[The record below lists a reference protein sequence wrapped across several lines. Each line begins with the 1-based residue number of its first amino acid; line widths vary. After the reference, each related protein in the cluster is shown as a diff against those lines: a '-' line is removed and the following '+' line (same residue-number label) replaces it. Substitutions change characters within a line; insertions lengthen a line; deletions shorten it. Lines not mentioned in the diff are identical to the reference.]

1 MNPTKTALILIG
13 YQNDYF
19 ATDGILYSI
28 IEASTKSNQVLE
40 NTVHLLES
48 LTRTPALIVSTPI
61 FFTTDYDELTEPVGI
76 LKTIKDVRAFQA
88 NTRGAEPIAELTPF
102 TDRILEVP
110 GKRGFNAFINTNLD
124 DILRRQGI
132 NHILLAGAVASVCI
146 DSTGRYAHERGYQ
159 VTILRDC
166 LSARTIF
173 EQEFYCDTIFP
184 LYAEVIDHNTL
195 LDQLA
200 VPAQLAA

>member
-1 MNPTKTALILIG
+1 MNPNKTALILIG

-19 ATDGILYSI
+19 APDGILYSI
-28 IEASTKSNQVLE
+28 IEASTKSNHVLE
-40 NTVHLLES
+40 NTVHLLTE
-48 LTRTPALIVSTPI
+48 LIRTPTRIISTPI

-88 NTRGAEPIAELTPF
+88 GTRGAEPIAELAPF
-102 TDRILEVP
+102 ADNILEVP

-184 LYAEVIDHNTL
+184 LYAEVIDHKTL
-195 LDQLA
+195 LESLL
-200 VPAQLAA
+200 VPA

>member
-1 MNPTKTALILIG
+1 MDPSKTALILIG

-19 ATDGILYSI
+19 SPDGVLYSV

-40 NTVHLLES
+40 NTVHLLSE
-48 LTRTPALIVSTPI
+48 LVKTPTLMVATPI
-61 FFTTDYDELTEPVGI
+61 FFTPNYDELTEAVGI
-76 LKTIKDVRAFQA
+76 LKTIKEVRAFQA
-88 NTRGAEPIAELTPF
+88 NTAGAATIEQLKPF
-102 TDRILEVP
+102 EENILEVP

-124 DILRRQGI
+124 NILRKRGI
-132 NHILLAGAVASVCI
+132 NHIMLAGAVASVCI

-159 VTILRDC
+159 VSILRDC

-184 LYAEVIDHNTL
+184 LYADVIDHNTL
-195 LDQLA
+195 LENLL
-200 VPAQLAA
+200 VPA

>member
-1 MNPTKTALILIG
+1 MNPNKTALILIG

-40 NTVHLLES
+40 NTVHLLTE
-48 LTRTPALIVSTPI
+48 LTRTPALIISTPI

-88 NTRGAEPIAELTPF
+88 GTRGAEPIAELAPF

-124 DILRRQGI
+124 EILRSKGI

-184 LYAEVIDHNTL
+184 LYAEVIDHKTL
-195 LDQLA
+195 LDNMLVLA
-200 VPAQLAA
+200 

>member
-1 MNPTKTALILIG
+1 MNPNKTALILIG

-19 ATDGILYSI
+19 SPDGILYSV

-40 NTVHLLES
+40 NTVNLL
-48 LTRTPALIVSTPI
+48 TKIVRTPTLIIETPI
-61 FFTTDYDELTEPVGI
+61 FFTPEYEELTEPVGI
-76 LKTIKDVRAFQA
+76 LKTIKDVSAFQ
-88 NTRGAEPIAELTPF
+88 TGSKGAERIQELEPF
-102 TDRILEVP
+102 RDRILEVP

-124 DILRRQGI
+124 TILQSHGI
-132 NHILLAGAVASVCI
+132 EHIVLAGAVASVCI

-159 VTILRDC
+159 VSILRDC

-184 LYAEVIDHNTL
+184 LYADVIEHQTL
-195 LDQLA
+195 LDRMLM
-200 VPAQLAA
+200 PA

>member
-1 MNPTKTALILIG
+1 MNPNKTALILIG

-19 ATDGILYSI
+19 APDGILYSI

-40 NTVHLLES
+40 NTVHLLTE

-61 FFTTDYDELTEPVGI
+61 FFTSDYDELTEPVGI

-88 NTRGAEPIAELTPF
+88 GTHGAATIDELAPF
-102 TDRILEVP
+102 VDQILEVP

-124 DILRRQGI
+124 EILRRQGI

-166 LSARTIF
+166 LSARTVF

-184 LYAEVIDHNTL
+184 LYAEVIDHKTL
-195 LDQLA
+195 LNSLLI
-200 VPAQLAA
+200 PA